1 MRCLMSQTAA
11 ATTVAANPDNMN
23 MELLVV
29 CELQVDRVGGGMLI
43 SENISILCHFPSM
56 LSNLVYARKKN

>member
-23 MELLVV
+23 MELLVA
-29 CELQVDRVGGGMLI
+29 CELQVDRYANLRGGGFKFGELYPI
-43 SENISILCHFPSM
+43 SYGSFS
-56 LSNLVYARKKN
+56 

>member
-23 MELLVV
+23 MELLVA
-29 CELQVDRVGGGMLI
+29 CELQVDCYANLRWGG
-43 SENISILCHFPSM
+43 
-56 LSNLVYARKKN
+56 V